1 MNISHDK
8 MCKFFDSAIKKTK
21 DHSLLWKRACYCKV
35 PVPERYDRERSFLS
49 SYARGNLLLAFN
61 MLNAKPECL
70 INPAPDL
77 PYQVIGEDDEDVA
90 GMVLRLYNVVYDTL
104 PTIESFM
111 DAVINSTDDPDN
123 SPC

>member
-8 MCKFFDSAIKKTK
+8 MRKFFEVAIKKTK
-21 DHSLLWKRACYCKV
+21 DHSLLWKRAYYCKV
-35 PVPERYDRERSFLS
+35 PTSEIYDKERSFLS

-61 MLNAKPECL
+61 TLTAKPDCL

-77 PYQVIGEDDEDVA
+77 PYQLIGEDDIDVA

-123 SPC
+123 PLH